1 LKKAKIIIV
10 IILILLVI
18 LAITLLTK
26 LNKEKEVKEWAETID
41 EDMGL
46 EEEVEEHIIP
56 VRGMEEFA
64 SIEKIMSNYNLY
76 VRMGNKEAVYQVLT
90 DNFKRTNNINSSNEV
105 INVAKRM
112 TGEEKSFRV
121 REMYNKDSLTN
132 PIYLVYGISETKQ
145 NGKEVYALV
154 YVDNQYSTFAIEPI
168 TKTKYEN
175 YLTEKTEITP
185 IDIIA
190 KNNFN
195 QYTKTA
201 LEDEDINEKYFDT
214 IIREMLYHPEY
225 AYTRLDSEYQKAR
238 FTTINSFKEYINEH
252 KEELESMLPDAMK
265 QMEDFATTEEYTQYV
280 YNYEAKGMKQYRV
293 DNYQDYTQYTFI
305 DDYNNYYIIK
315 ATAPMHYTLLLDTY
329 TVDLAEFTEKYNK
342 ATIEEKVQLN
352 LVKIFNAIN
361 EANYQYAYSK
371 LNDSFRKNNFPTLA
385 DFEKYVKES
394 FYANCSIG
402 VTNFQ
407 TYDYV
412 YRYDVTIKNADQP
425 SSVYGAHRTFS
436 MILGEGT
443 EYEYSFNIE
452 ND

>member
-1 LKKAKIIIV
+1 MKKIKKNDINLYDTITCGQIFRFIV
-10 IILILLVI
+10 RDNEYILILSDRVVK
-18 LAITLLTK
+18 LT
-26 LNKEKEVKEWAETID
+26 
-41 EDMGL
+41 EDDDY
-46 EEEVEEHIIP
+46 I
-56 VRGMEEFA
+56 
-64 SIEKIMSNYNLY
+64 Y
-76 VRMGNKEAVYQVLT
+76 
-90 DNFKRTNNINSSNEV
+90 INSSNEV

-238 FTTINSFKEYINEH
+238 FTTMIASKNILMIINRN
-252 KEELESMLPDAMK
+252 
-265 QMEDFATTEEYTQYV
+265 
-280 YNYEAKGMKQYRV
+280 
-293 DNYQDYTQYTFI
+293 
-305 DDYNNYYIIK
+305 
-315 ATAPMHYTLLLDTY
+315 
-329 TVDLAEFTEKYNK
+329 
-342 ATIEEKVQLN
+342 
-352 LVKIFNAIN
+352 
-361 EANYQYAYSK
+361 
-371 LNDSFRKNNFPTLA
+371 
-385 DFEKYVKES
+385 
-394 FYANCSIG
+394 
-402 VTNFQ
+402 
-407 TYDYV
+407 
-412 YRYDVTIKNADQP
+412 
-425 SSVYGAHRTFS
+425 
-436 MILGEGT
+436 
-443 EYEYSFNIE
+443 
-452 ND
+452 